1 MTNSTPQDS
10 TPTHHQ
16 QPDDAR
22 TETFN
27 TVDAPEESFPARL
40 TALRSEKSL
49 KHDSLSELTKHVDP
63 QKRGIA
69 RTTLRGYELG
79 VTKPGIRELR
89 ILSQALGVS
98 TNRLIFGTENIDL
111 ISTQGNLP
119 AVRKTVLGKNQ
130 QDIVQI
136 VCFLVSLY
144 RLGEQERE
152 TVYKVASSLAS
163 VKLGEVEYRKL
174 MDATSEVVDT
184 FIDAHSDALS
194 GGVQLSNEQIK
205 DTLLPLFNATLEKF
219 GFNPM
224 TPSA

>member
-1 MTNSTPQDS
+1 MTDNIIQGSTQAS
-10 TPTHHQ
+10 HQ
-16 QPDDAR
+16 QHDDAQ
-22 TETFN
+22 TENFSA
-27 TVDAPEESFPARL
+27 VDAPEESFPARL
-40 TALRSEKSL
+40 AALRTEKSL
-49 KHDSLSELTKHVDP
+49 RHDSLSELTKHVDP

-89 ILSQALGVS
+89 ILSQALEVS
-98 TNRLIFGTENIDL
+98 TNRLIFGAENIDSN
-111 ISTQGNLP
+111 STQGNLS
-119 AVRKTVLGKNQ
+119 VVSKTVLGKNQ

-152 TVYKVASSLAS
+152 TVYRVASSLAS

-194 GGVQLSNEQIK
+194 GGVHLSNEQIK
-205 DTLLPLFNATLEKF
+205 ETLFPLFNATLEKF

-224 TPSA
+224 TPAA